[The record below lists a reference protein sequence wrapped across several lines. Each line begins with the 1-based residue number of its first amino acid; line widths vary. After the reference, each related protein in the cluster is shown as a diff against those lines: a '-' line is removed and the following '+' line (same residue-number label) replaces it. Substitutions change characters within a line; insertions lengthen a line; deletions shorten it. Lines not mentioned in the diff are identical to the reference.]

1 MKPSAVENSS
11 GHRDND
17 HGNEDSD
24 SLSVHSFTVPVS
36 SFLQNL
42 FSFRRLRFRST
53 AAEPTSQRVRAACG
67 RQSTTRTKAFQRSFA
82 AILAQSLP
90 LESPCEFHRASGHG
104 GSVVPAK
111 PGCDRECAASLRG
124 PAPKQDSPAVAR
136 EQSLG
141 CGWAPPSCAGPE
153 SAALPAS
160 ADRIFSLPEQWLR
173 VFPAA
178 FLQTPSEHVPCS
190 GSS

>member
-1 MKPSAVENSS
+1 
-11 GHRDND
+11 
-17 HGNEDSD
+17 
-24 SLSVHSFTVPVS
+24 VPVS
-36 SFLQNL
+36 SFLQKL
-42 FSFRRLRFRST
+42 FSVPWLRFRST
-53 AAEPTSQRVRAACG
+53 AAEPRSRRVRAACG
-67 RQSTTRTKAFQRSFA
+67 RQSTTRTKGFQRSFA
-82 AILAQSLP
+82 ARLAQSLP

-104 GSVVPAK
+104 GSVAPAT
-111 PGCDRECAASLRG
+111 PGFDRECAASLRG

-160 ADRIFSLPEQWLR
+160 VDRISSLPERWLR

-178 FLQTPSEHVPCS
+178 FLQMPSERAPCS
-190 GSS
+190 GSN

>member
-17 HGNEDSD
+17 GNEDSD

-36 SFLQNL
+36 SFLQKL
-42 FSFRRLRFRST
+42 FLFPWLRFRST

-82 AILAQSLP
+82 ARLAPSLP

-104 GSVVPAK
+104 GSVAPAT
-111 PGCDRECAASLRG
+111 PGFDRECAASLRG

-136 EQSLG
+136 GQSPG

-160 ADRIFSLPEQWLR
+160 ADRIFSPPERWSR
-173 VFPAA
+173 VFRAA
-178 FLQTPSEHVPCS
+178 FLQMPSERAPCS
-190 GSS
+190 ESN